1 MMDRDLSKT
10 RPDPNSKTSG
20 RPIKRHS
27 SAASSRTASAQTAT
41 RGPSPHQRSLDDLC
55 INTIRTLSIDAVQQA
70 NSGHPGTPMA
80 LAPVVYTL
88 WQNFLRFD
96 PEDPIWPNRD
106 RFVLSNGHASMLLY
120 AMLHLTGTKAVNPNY
135 ERLGELSVT
144 LDDIKRF
151 RELGSKCPGHPEYHL
166 TSGVETTTGPLG
178 QGCGNSVGMA
188 LAARWMAQHFNRP
201 DFPIFDYNVYALCGD
216 GDMME
221 GVSSEAASF
230 AGHQKLRNLCWI
242 YDNNHITIEG
252 RTDLAFSEDVAARF
266 LAYGWTVQH
275 VEDANDTQR
284 LAKAIDNFRRTHE
297 APTLIIVNSHIG
309 YGAPHKQ
316 DSQEAHGEPLGEEEA
331 RLAKRSYG
339 WPEDAQFLIPE
350 GVRAHFRDGI
360 GRRGRTLH
368 ENWLK
373 LFGSYRAKYLDLAD
387 SIDRMQRRDP
397 PNRWDADLPVFP
409 ADAKGMATRE
419 SSGKVLNA
427 IAPRAPWLIGG
438 SADLAPSTKTRL
450 TFGDAGDLEANT
462 PGGRNLHF
470 GIREHAMG
478 AILNGIALSKV
489 RAYGSSFL
497 TFSDYMK
504 PPIRLSALMEV
515 PVIYVFTHD
524 SIGLGQ
530 DGPTHQPVEQLIAL
544 RSIPGLITL
553 RPADANEV
561 VEAWRVIMGLQHQP
575 ACLVLTR
582 QAVPTFDRSRLAP
595 ASGLARGAYVLADV
609 EDHRPEVILVGTG
622 SEVALCLNAYEQ
634 LTAEGVPARVV
645 SMPSWELFELQDQ
658 AYRHEV
664 LPPAVKARVSIE
676 EGSVL
681 GWDRYVGATGAKIG
695 MHTFGSS
702 APLKDLMKKFGFTPE
717 RLIEAARQ
725 QLAQVREQLRDS
737 A

>member
-1 MMDRDLSKT
+1 MRDRDPLQNK
-10 RPDPNSKTSG
+10 PASG
-20 RPIKRHS
+20 ANTPQQPQQKSI
-27 SAASSRTASAQTAT
+27 
-41 RGPSPHQRSLDDLC
+41 DDLC
-55 INTIRTLSIDAVQQA
+55 INTVRTLSIDAVEQA
-70 NSGHPGTPMA
+70 DSGHPGTPMA

-96 PEDPIWPNRD
+96 PDDPIWPNRD
-106 RFVLSNGHASMLLY
+106 RFVLSVGHASMLLY
-120 AMLHLTGTKAVNPNY
+120 SMLYLTGTKAVDADY
-135 ERLGELSVT
+135 ERLGTPSVS

-151 RELGSKCPGHPEYHL
+151 REVDSKCPGHPEYHL

-178 QGCGNSVGMA
+178 QGCGTSVGMA
-188 LAARWMAQHFNRP
+188 LGARWLAQHFNRP
-201 DFPIFDYNVYALCGD
+201 DFPVFDYDVFALCGD

-221 GVSSEAASF
+221 GVSSEAASL
-230 AGHQKLRNLCWI
+230 AGHQRLRNLCWI

-252 RTDLAFSEDVAARF
+252 RTDLAFSEDVASRF
-266 LAYGWTVQH
+266 LAYGWTVQR
-275 VEDANDTQR
+275 VEDANDTQK
-284 LAKAIDNFRRTHE
+284 LAQAIDNFRR
-297 APTLIIVNSHIG
+297 ARSGPALIIVNSHIG
-309 YGAPHKQ
+309 YGSPNKH
-316 DSQEAHGEPLGEEEA
+316 DSNAAHGEPLGAEEV

-339 WPEDAQFLIPE
+339 WPEDAMFLVPD
-350 GVRAHFRDGI
+350 GVRQHFRDGV

-368 ENWLK
+368 EEWRT
-373 LFGSYRAKYLDLAD
+373 LFDSYRAKYPDLAGQ
-387 SIDRMQRRDP
+387 IERMQKRELPDG
-397 PNRWDADLPVFP
+397 WDADIPVFP

-419 SSGKVLNA
+419 SSGKALNA
-427 IAPRAPWLIGG
+427 IAKHHPWLIGG

-478 AILNGIALSKV
+478 AILNGLALSKI
-489 RAYGSSFL
+489 RAYGSGFL

-544 RSIPGLITL
+544 RAIPGLITL

-561 VEAWRVIMGLQHQP
+561 SEAWRVIMRLQHQP

-595 ASGLARGAYVLADV
+595 ASGLARGAYVLADAP
-609 EDHRPEVILVGTG
+609 DRRPEIILIGTG
-622 SEVALCLNAYEQ
+622 SEVSLCVTAWEQ
-634 LTAEGVPARVV
+634 LGKEGMRARVV
-645 SMPSWELFELQDQ
+645 SMPSWELFEQQDK
-658 AYRHEV
+658 AYRDEV
-664 LPPAVKARVSIE
+664 LPPRVKARVSVE
-676 EGSVL
+676 EASTL
-681 GWDRYVGATGAKIG
+681 GWDRYAGTTGAKIG
-695 MHTFGSS
+695 MHTFGCS
-702 APLKDLMKKFGFTPE
+702 APLKDLMKMFGFTPE
-717 RLIEAARQ
+717 RLVEAARQ
-725 QLAQVREQLRDS
+725 QLAQVGEHEP